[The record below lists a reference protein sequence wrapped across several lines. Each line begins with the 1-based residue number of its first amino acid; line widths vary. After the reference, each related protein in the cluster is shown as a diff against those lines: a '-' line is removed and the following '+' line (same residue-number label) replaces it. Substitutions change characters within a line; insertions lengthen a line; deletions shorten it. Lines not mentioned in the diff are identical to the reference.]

1 MKRQQLYKKM
11 SQSII
16 QGEIEEAGRLA
27 KKALEMQFDPIIVIE
42 EGYVTGMTEVGRL
55 FQTGEYFLP
64 NLMAAAEAMKV
75 ALRVLDPALK
85 AHKAKRKM
93 PGRVVLGTVEGD
105 MHDIGKNIVGS
116 MLVAANFEVI
126 DLGVDVPG
134 EKFLDVV
141 KKVKPDILG
150 LSCLLTTA
158 LPNQKNIVEDLEKT
172 KELQDVKLMVGGAA
186 VTNEWA
192 IEISADAYAE
202 DAVTAVTVAK
212 RLVGSFA

>member
-42 EGYVTGMTEVGRL
+42 EGYVIGMEEVGRL

-75 ALRVLDPALK
+75 TLRVLDPALK

-93 PGRVVLGTVEGD
+93 RGRVVLGTVEGD

-158 LPNQKNIVEDLEKT
+158 LLNQKNIVEDLEKT

-186 VTNEWA
+186 VTNTWA
-192 IEISADAYAE
+192 IEIGADAYAE
-202 DAVTAVTVAK
+202 NAVTAVTVAK
-212 RLVGSFA
+212 RLVGPFL